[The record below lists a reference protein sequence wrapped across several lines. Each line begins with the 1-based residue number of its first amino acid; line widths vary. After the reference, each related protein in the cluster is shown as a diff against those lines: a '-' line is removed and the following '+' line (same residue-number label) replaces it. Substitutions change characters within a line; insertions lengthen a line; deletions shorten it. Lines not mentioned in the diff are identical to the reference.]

1 MGNSFD
7 LIDGVVASGS
17 CYGVGSDG
25 IESVDIADVL
35 QFLLDGMLVMNVENM
50 HTDCITSSHLDLDLV
65 KP

>member
-1 MGNSFD
+1 MG
-7 LIDGVVASGS
+7 LLLRVAAMGL
-17 CYGVGSDG
+17 GLMGWKVLGG
-25 IESVDIADVL
+25 DIADVL